1 MAALSKCLPTIEG
14 ALGRQLNDDERAAIA
29 RQASSLV
36 RRMNKAGSSA
46 EAEAMLQDY
55 TDRIRAQAIQAKR
68 TTAMNYLARQK
79 KTAWRTNTP
88 FIEKN
93 PGDGFAGMMKGSSY
107 DYEGAQ
113 HSVANIAYHESTA
126 RTAAFTADLQNAG
139 VDKYAFSGADDDNI
153 GAAIHDVQNG
163 GDGLKYGKLAA
174 TVGKTIADHFESL
187 RQDLNAA
194 GANIAKN
201 SDRLFRR
208 THDAYK
214 ISRAGGNA
222 FGSPEAF
229 QSWLKD
235 GNFDHLDWSKSF
247 DGALDGGFGGISAQT
262 KRLQELFD
270 QFSAGTHGNWMT
282 EPTGG
287 AKGFGNITKKFS
299 AQRELVWGDPK
310 YDVSYNRKFGSGASI
325 AESVNNSLASGG
337 KTLGI
342 MKEWGP
348 NPEMNLTR
356 FKEDWKKELI
366 EQGNRAGDIKALEDS
381 FKSEM
386 GNTWNILTKPS
397 AHPMGAVSQ
406 AFAAIRQTTNTAAI
420 GMAIFSNMNDLPLR
434 ASHLAQNGEGGVL
447 ANLASETAHMVTGS
461 GLDKAAQRNLAVEA
475 GIRLESVHL
484 PLDPNSAAS
493 VGFRKLAQ
501 FNQQVMRFSGHAQ
514 WSNRIRVN
522 ELTAQAFRW
531 GSNATK
537 GFSELNPGQQMVLRK
552 FGITSEGWDVIR
564 KVDQTELGNGSKGI
578 VPSAIAEHDPANFS
592 KLAGADTDAS
602 RLRARSD
609 LVSSWRNMMGELAD
623 RATSAPSFA
632 NQAAMQMGR
641 VEANTFAGEMMRGA
655 LQLKG
660 FTVNYMRNHLGRELY
675 GYSQN
680 KMGFGEAMANMIK
693 GTTPGGTSARAGL
706 SKLIATGVA
715 FGYMSNTLRDV
726 ATGKTVEDPTGEHWG
741 DAMGRAF
748 TRQSLGLY
756 SDFVMSF
763 VNPEG
768 SQQNESLFDRVG
780 QLTGP
785 EFGFAND
792 VVTNLNGLMNHV
804 KKGYAGAD
812 ETDNYYKDAQR
823 LGATLYRNTPGTSL
837 FWTKAALDYTIL
849 NNISEELNPGYQ
861 QRLQD
866 RAMKSRGQSYLMGP
880 GPQTGPA
887 Q

>member
-1 MAALSKCLPTIEG
+1 MAALSKCLPVIEG
-14 ALGRQLNDDERAAIA
+14 SLGRQLNDDERAAIA
-29 RQASSLV
+29 RQASGLV
-36 RRMNKAGSSA
+36 RRMNRAASSA

-79 KTAWRTNTP
+79 KQAWRTNTP

-93 PGDGFAGMMKGSSY
+93 PGDGFAGMMKGSLY

-113 HSVANIAYHESTA
+113 HSVANIAMHESNA
-126 RTAAFTADLQNAG
+126 VSAAFTADLQNAG

-174 TVGKTIADHFESL
+174 TVGKTIADHFEKL

-194 GANIAKN
+194 GANIAQN

-282 EPTGG
+282 ELTGG

-299 AQRELVWGDPK
+299 AQRELVWDDPK
-310 YDVSYNRKFGSGASI
+310 YDVAYDRNFGSGASI
-325 AESVNNSLASGG
+325 AESVYNSLASGG

-348 NPEMNLTR
+348 NPEMNITR

-386 GNTWNILTKPS
+386 NNTWNVLTKPS
-397 AHPMGAVSQ
+397 AHPMGAVAQ
-406 AFAAIRQTTNTAAI
+406 TFAAIRQTTNTAAL
-420 GMAIFSNMNDLPLR
+420 GMSVFSNMLDIVNRSSQLT
-434 ASHLAQNGEGGVL
+434 QNGEGGML
-447 ANLASETAHMVTGS
+447 KNLATETAHMVTGV
-461 GLDKAAQRNLAVEA
+461 GLGKEAQRNLAVEM
-475 GIRLESVHL
+475 GIRSESVHL
-484 PLDPNSAAS
+484 PLDPNSAANI
-493 VGFRKLAQ
+493 GFRKLAQ
-501 FNQQVMRFSGHAQ
+501 FNQQVMRFSGHGP
-514 WSNRIRVN
+514 WSNRTRLN
-522 ELTAQAFRW
+522 DGAAQAYRY
-531 GSNATK
+531 GSRADK
-537 GFSELNPGQQMVLRK
+537 SFSQLEPGQQSVLRK
-552 FGITSEGWDVIR
+552 FGMTSDHWDVIR
-564 KVDQTELGNGSKGI
+564 KADQSDLGNGEKGI
-578 VPSAIAEHDPANFS
+578 VASDIAAMDPEAFRG
-592 KLAGADTDAS
+592 LAGADTNAS

-609 LVSSWRNMMGELAD
+609 LVTSYRNMMGELAD

-632 NQAAMQMGR
+632 NQAVMQMGR
-641 VEANTFAGEMMRGA
+641 VEAGTFMGEMMRGA
-655 LQLKG
+655 LQMKG
-660 FTVNYMRNHLGRELY
+660 YSFNYIRNHLGRELY
-675 GYSQN
+675 GYSSE
-680 KMGFGEAMANMIK
+680 KMSFPQAMATMIK
-693 GTTPGGTSARAGL
+693 GSTPGGASARAGMA
-706 SKLIATGVA
+706 KLISAGVV

-726 ATGKTVEDPTGEHWG
+726 ASGKTVEDPTGDHWK

-748 TRQSLGLY
+748 ARQSLGLY
-756 SDFVMSF
+756 SDFALSLVST
-763 VNPEG
+763 EG
-768 SQQNESLFDRVG
+768 FQQNQSLYDKVG
-780 QLTGP
+780 SMMGP

-792 VVTNLNGLMNHV
+792 VFTSLHSLEKHV
-804 KKGYAGAD
+804 LDGTSGAD
-812 ETDNYYKDAQR
+812 ESDNYYKDAQR
-823 LGATLYRNTPGTSL
+823 LGATLYRNTPGTTL
-837 FWTKAALDYTIL
+837 FWTKAALDYVVL
-849 NNISEELNPGYQ
+849 NYFSEELSPGYQ

-866 RAMKSRGQSYLMGP
+866 RAMKSRGQSYLAGP